1 MTSVAPS
8 ADAGEQRSFAAGAPR
23 RGRLSRFL
31 LILAVLLPTAVA
43 VDLSV
48 NNTFGSDVRVNCAAV
63 DAHGEGRDPYF
74 VRNLKGTDLS
84 YPYLPVTLDAFR
96 PLCAGGFLGAHY
108 KAIYLVL
115 GLICVLLLP
124 GLGRGRDGLRDVVL
138 RGVFALGG
146 FLGFEWV
153 LASGNF
159 AMLSGLL
166 TAASLAL
173 LLRSAQSEGHRDA
186 SFVPQLAGAAL
197 LGLVTSFKLVFVPVL
212 AALYLLP
219 QPRRRK
225 LILIAVAACM
235 FALPILVSVVFYG
248 ELSSSWLSAIFGQIP
263 GQHSPGGEDNPSLL
277 FLAQTLADRVSLA
290 GSKSVVAV
298 LYGLIAVALLL
309 APLAIVVWRMVRV
322 QGRDAKTSPLGAL
335 DDWLMDHPDAAMRIT
350 VLAMYALYLCAPR
363 LKVYAFFEAALY
375 AAILVVDLPA
385 VLVAL
390 LLTMAIAIPFV
401 VAVSGIAFVDGF
413 DLLTVAIACFWMMLR
428 AYSVPVSSNGAGSRG
443 RTGTALAHR
452 GILSPLRLPIPP
464 CPLDPTRSNT

>member
-1 MTSVAPS
+1 MTSVASS
-8 ADAGEQRSFAAGAPR
+8 ADAGEGRPLAAGMPP

-31 LILAVLLPTAVA
+31 LILAILLPTAVA

-63 DAHGEGRDPYF
+63 DAHREGRDPYF
-74 VRNLKGTDLS
+74 VRNLKDTDLS

-96 PLCAGGFLGAHY
+96 PLCAGGFLVAHY

-124 GLGRGRDGLRDVVL
+124 GLGGRRERPRDAVL

-173 LLRSAQSEGHRDA
+173 LLRPAQSEGHGDA

-219 QPRRRK
+219 QSRRRK
-225 LILIAVAACM
+225 LVLIAVAAGM
-235 FALPILVSVVFYG
+235 FALPILVSVVFYP
-248 ELSSSWLSAIFGQIP
+248 ELSSSWLNAILGQIP
-263 GQHSPGGEDNPSLL
+263 EQHSPGGEDNPSLL
-277 FLAQTLADRVSLA
+277 FFAQTLADRVSLA
-290 GSKSVVAV
+290 DSKPVVAA

-309 APLAIVVWRMVRV
+309 APLAVVVWRMVRA
-322 QGRDAKTSPLGAL
+322 QGRGKKISPLRAL
-335 DDWLMDHPDAAMRIT
+335 DDWLLDHPDAAMRIT

-375 AAILVVDLPA
+375 AAILIVDLPA
-385 VLVAL
+385 MMIAVM
-390 LLTMAIAIPFV
+390 LTMAIAIPFA
-401 VAVSGIAFVDGF
+401 VAVAGVAFVDGF
-413 DLLTVAIACFWMMLR
+413 DLLTVAIVCFWIMLWTQSASSAQAVR
-428 AYSVPVSSNGAGSRG
+428 AAKRLGADGF
-443 RTGTALAHR
+443 
-452 GILSPLRLPIPP
+452 
-464 CPLDPTRSNT
+464 

>member
-8 ADAGEQRSFAAGAPR
+8 ADAGEQRSFAAAAPR
-23 RGRLSRFL
+23 RSRLIRFL

-48 NNTFGSDVRVNCAAV
+48 NNSFGSDVRVNCAAV
-63 DAHGEGRDPYF
+63 DAHREGRDPYF
-74 VRNLKGTDLS
+74 VRNLRDTDLS

-96 PLCAGGFLGAHY
+96 PLCAGGFLVAHY

-173 LLRSAQSEGHRDA
+173 LLRPAQSEGREDA

-219 QPRRRK
+219 QPRHRK
-225 LILIAVAACM
+225 LVLIAVAACM
-235 FALPILVSVVFYG
+235 FVLPILVSVVFYG

-277 FLAQTLADRVSLA
+277 FFAQTLADRVSLA
-290 GSKSVVAV
+290 GSKPVVAT

-309 APLAIVVWRMVRV
+309 APLAIVVWRMVRA
-322 QGRDAKTSPLGAL
+322 QGRDAKISPLRAF

-375 AAILVVDLPA
+375 AAILIVDLPA

-390 LLTMAIAIPFV
+390 VLTMAIAIPFV

-413 DLLTVAIACFWMMLR
+413 DLLTVAIVCFWIS
-428 AYSVPVSSNGAGSRG
+428 AVGAEGAVSSNGAGSRG
-443 RTGTALAHR
+443 RTGTSACAPRDFKSLVK
-452 GILSPLRLPIPP
+452 S
-464 CPLDPTRSNT
+464 